1 MLRVDLHLHS
11 NYSHDGRSTLQQLID
26 RAAECALDRI
36 ALTDHNV
43 FEGAESLRR
52 MAPALAIGG
61 EEIKKLQS
69 EGIGLFI
76 TRRGG
81 PLFWARGSPGPSFRV
96 GGMENHPP
104 PPQRNPP
111 PLLG

>member
-26 RAAECALDRI
+26 RATECGLDRI

-61 EEIKKLQS
+61 GENNTAGGQ
-69 EGIGLFI
+69 GRRLFFNQRRSSI
-76 TRRGG
+76 LSPTGATVPLHATRR
-81 PLFWARGSPGPSFRV
+81 LT
-96 GGMENHPP
+96 
-104 PPQRNPP
+104 
-111 PLLG
+111 

>member
-61 EEIKKLQS
+61 EEIKTLPG

-76 TRRGG
+76 TRPGLPPFLPPEGPWPRYPLGG
-81 PLFWARGSPGPSFRV
+81 LTY
-96 GGMENHPP
+96 
-104 PPQRNPP
+104 
-111 PLLG
+111 L

>member
-26 RAAECALDRI
+26 RAIECGLDRI

-52 MAPALAIGG
+52 LAPALAIGG
-61 EEIKKLQS
+61 EEIKTL
-69 EGIGLFI
+69 EGEDIGLFI
-76 TRRGG
+76 TRAELR
-81 PLFWARGSPGPSFRV
+81 F
-96 GGMENHPP
+96 
-104 PPQRNPP
+104 
-111 PLLG
+111 LGIEVVIDLTTVLSGLNIIHYT

>member
-11 NYSHDGRSTLQQLID
+11 NYSHDGRSTLQELID
-26 RAAECALDRI
+26 RATECGLDRI

-43 FEGAESLRR
+43 FEGAENLRR

-61 EEIKKLQS
+61 EEIKTLEG

-76 TRRGG
+76 TRRAQPFLWPRDALELSYGMGG
-81 PLFWARGSPGPSFRV
+81 LTYIPHPLD
-96 GGMENHPP
+96 
-104 PPQRNPP
+104 RN
-111 PLLG
+111 

>member
-26 RAAECALDRI
+26 RATECGLDRI

-61 EEIKKLQS
+61 EEIKTL
-69 EGIGLFI
+69 EGEVIGLFI
-76 TRRGG
+76 TRR
-81 PLFWARGSPGPSFRV
+81 V
-96 GGMENHPP
+96 
-104 PPQRNPP
+104 Q
-111 PLLG
+111 PLLGPEDAMDLIQRIRGWTGNPP